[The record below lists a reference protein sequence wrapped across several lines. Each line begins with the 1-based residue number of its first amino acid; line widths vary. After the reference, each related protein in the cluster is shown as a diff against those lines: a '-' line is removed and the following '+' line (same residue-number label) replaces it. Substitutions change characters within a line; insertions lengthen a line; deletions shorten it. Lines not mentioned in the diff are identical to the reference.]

1 MITLLTTGSRGDI
14 QPYLAL
20 GVELKK
26 AGYGVGVATFENYAD
41 FVTGY
46 GLEFFPIKGDVS
58 RVIASQEV
66 RGAKRADNP
75 LKFLLSFNKLKSLV
89 ADVQEDYFNAC
100 IGAELIV
107 YHPGAA
113 IGYFAAQH
121 FKVRSILA
129 TPFPMAPT
137 REYPA
142 LIFYNA
148 PRLGRRFNLVTH
160 KIFEQ
165 IMWSASKSAVSQF
178 WKRKFGRLP
187 EDYACPYPQQN
198 TRRAPTIISCS
209 HHVFPRPADW
219 PEHVHNTGYWFL
231 DGQMGWTPPRELQ
244 DFLDGGKP
252 PVYVGFGSI
261 GDAASAAQT
270 TWLVVE
276 ALQRCGQRGVL
287 ATGWDGLVRIDQL
300 PEDIFILES
309 APHSWL
315 FPQMAA
321 VVHHGG
327 AGTTAAALRA
337 GVPSAVIPHTA
348 DQFTWGRRVYEL
360 GVGAKPLP
368 RKRLSA
374 EKLAQAIDAALSE
387 EIKRNAK
394 DLGVKIQSENGVRE
408 AVNIIAGVIGI
419 SS

>member
-1 MITLLTTGSRGDI
+1 LITLLTTGSRGDI

-26 AGYGVGVATFENYAD
+26 AGYVVRVATFENYAD
-41 FVTGY
+41 FVKGY
-46 GLEFFPIKGDVS
+46 DLEFFPIKGDVS

-66 RGAKRADNP
+66 RGAKQADNP

-100 IGAELIV
+100 IGAQAII

-187 EDYACPYPQQN
+187 EDFACPYPQQN

-231 DGQMGWTPPRELQ
+231 EEGAGWSPPEELQ
-244 DFLDGGKP
+244 DFLSKGKAP
-252 PVYVGFGSI
+252 IYVGFGSL
-261 GDAASAAQT
+261 GEATSAAQT
-270 TWLVVE
+270 TRLVVE
-276 ALQRCGQRGVL
+276 ALQGCGQRGVL
-287 ATGWDGLVRIDQL
+287 ATGWDGLAQIDQL
-300 PEDIFILES
+300 PVDIFILES

-360 GVGAKPLP
+360 GAGAKPLP

-374 EKLAQAIDAALSE
+374 EKLAQAIDAALANE
-387 EIKRNAK
+387 TRKKAG
-394 DLGVKIQSENGVRE
+394 DLGRKIQCENGVQA
-408 AVNIIAGVIGI
+408 AVKIIVDVIET
-419 SS
+419 S

>member
-1 MITLLTTGSRGDI
+1 LITLLTTGTRGDI

-26 AGYGVGVATFENYAD
+26 AGYGVQVATFENYAD

-66 RGAKRADNP
+66 RGAKQADNP
-75 LKFLLSFNKLKSLV
+75 LRFLLSFNKMKSLV
-89 ADVQEDYFNAC
+89 VDVQEDLFNAC
-100 IGAELIV
+100 YGAELIV

-148 PRLGRRFNLVTH
+148 PRLGRQFNLATH
-160 KIFEQ
+160 KAFEQ

-178 WKRKFGRLP
+178 WKRKFGCLP
-187 EDYACPYPQQN
+187 EDYACPYPRQ
-198 TRRAPTIISCS
+198 TTPCAPTIISCS
-209 HHVFPRPADW
+209 DYVFPRPADW
-219 PEHVHNTGYWFL
+219 PEHIHNTGYWFL
-231 DGQMGWTPPRELQ
+231 DDQAGWTPPRELQ

-261 GDAASAAQT
+261 GEAASAAQT
-270 TWLVVE
+270 TRLVVE
-276 ALQRCGQRGVL
+276 ALQRSGQRGVL
-287 ATGWDGLVRIDQL
+287 ATGWDGLSAIDHL

-321 VVHHGG
+321 IVHHGG

-337 GVPSAVIPHTA
+337 GVPSAIIPHTA

-368 RKRLSA
+368 RKKITVD
-374 EKLAQAIDAALSE
+374 KLLVAIEAALTD
-387 EIKRNAK
+387 EIKCNARE
-394 DLGVKIQSENGVRE
+394 LGVKIQNENGVRE
-408 AVNIIAGVIGI
+408 AMNVIADLVGV

>member
-1 MITLLTTGSRGDI
+1 MITLLTTGTRGDI

-26 AGYGVGVATFENYAD
+26 AGYVVQVATFENYAD

-66 RGAKRADNP
+66 RGAKQADNP
-75 LKFLLSFNKLKSLV
+75 LRCVLSFNKMKSLV
-89 ADVQEDYFNAC
+89 VGVQEDFFSAC
-100 IGAELIV
+100 YGAELIV

-148 PRLGRRFNLVTH
+148 PRLGRQFNLATH
-160 KIFEQ
+160 KAFEQ

-178 WKRKFGRLP
+178 WKRKFGCLP
-187 EDYACPYPQQN
+187 EDYACPYPRQ
-198 TRRAPTIISCS
+198 TIPCAPTIISCS
-209 HHVFPRPADW
+209 DYVFPRPADW
-219 PEHVHNTGYWFL
+219 PEHIHNTGYWFL
-231 DGQMGWTPPRELQ
+231 DDQAGWTPPRELQ
-244 DFLDGGKP
+244 DFLDAGKP

-261 GDAASAAQT
+261 GEAASAAQT
-270 TWLVVE
+270 TRLVVE
-276 ALQRCGQRGVL
+276 ALQRNGQRGVL
-287 ATGWDGLVRIDQL
+287 ATGWDGLSAIDHL

-321 VVHHGG
+321 IVHHGG

-337 GVPSAVIPHTA
+337 GVPSAIIPHTA

-368 RKRLSA
+368 RKRLSVD
-374 EKLAQAIDAALSE
+374 KLSAAIEAALSE
-387 EIKRNAK
+387 EIKHNAR
-394 DLGVKIQSENGVRE
+394 DMGVKIQSENGVWE

>member
-1 MITLLTTGSRGDI
+1 MITLLTTGTRGDI
-14 QPYLAL
+14 QPYIAL

-26 AGYGVGVATFENYAD
+26 AGYVVQIATFENYAD
-41 FVTGY
+41 FVKGY

-66 RGAKRADNP
+66 RGAKQADNP

-100 IGAELIV
+100 IGAQAII

-121 FKVRSILA
+121 FKVGSILA

-148 PRLGRRFNLVTH
+148 PRLGRGFNLATH

-187 EDYACPYPQQN
+187 EDFACPYPRQ
-198 TRRAPTIISCS
+198 TTCCAPTIVSCS
-209 HHVFPRPADW
+209 NYVFPRPVDW

-231 DGQMGWTPPRELQ
+231 DDQAGWTPPRELQ
-244 DFLDGGKP
+244 DFLDAGKP

-261 GDAASAAQT
+261 GEAASAAQT
-270 TWLVVE
+270 TRLVVE
-276 ALQRCGQRGVL
+276 ALQRSGQRGVL
-287 ATGWDGLVRIDQL
+287 ATGWDGLVRIDHL
-300 PEDIFILES
+300 PENIFILES

-321 VVHHGG
+321 IVHHGG
-327 AGTTAAALRA
+327 AGTTAATLRA

-374 EKLAQAIDAALSE
+374 EKLAQAIDVALSE
-387 EIKRNAK
+387 EIKRNAR
-394 DLGVKIQSENGVRE
+394 DMGVKIQSEDGVWE
-408 AVNIIAGVIGI
+408 AVNVIVDRIGRR
-419 SS
+419 